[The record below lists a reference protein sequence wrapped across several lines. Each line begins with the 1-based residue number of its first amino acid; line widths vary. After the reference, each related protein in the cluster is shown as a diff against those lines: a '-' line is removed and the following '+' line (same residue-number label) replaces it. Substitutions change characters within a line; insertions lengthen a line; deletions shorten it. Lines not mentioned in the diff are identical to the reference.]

1 MSEKA
6 TVKGG
11 FKAKLIAFFKNDI
24 VKTVLVLTIIAT
36 VSGVLLGTVNNYTK
50 VDKEKAFTDALVA
63 FYPTSGTLNDI
74 MEGDTID
81 NTSEQGAVEKAYLAG
96 DGAYIML
103 VKGLGGFDKDGIEIL
118 IAIKDNVIEKIAKYS
133 SSETP
138 GLGSKATEND
148 HLSQYIGV
156 NIEFIDSF
164 VWVKKGTDAS
174 AADVITA
181 VSGASKS
188 SNAVNNAVNLAINY
202 YKNSGGQD

>member
-24 VKTVLVLTIIAT
+24 VKTVLVLTVIST
-36 VSGVLLGTVNNYTK
+36 LSGVILAAVNSFTT

-63 FYPTSGTLNDI
+63 FYPTSGTLTNVMD
-74 MEGDTID
+74 GDTIE
-81 NTSEQGAVEKAYLAG
+81 NTSELGSVEKAYTAG

-103 VKGLGGFDKDGIEIL
+103 VRGLGGYDKDGIEIL
-118 IAIKDNVIEKIAKYS
+118 IAIKNNVIEKIAKYS

-138 GLGSKATEND
+138 GLGSKATESD

-156 NIEFIDSF
+156 NIELIDNFI
-164 VWVKKGTDAS
+164 WVKKGADAS
-174 AADVITA
+174 AANVITA

-188 SNAVNNAVNLAINY
+188 SGAVNNAVNLAINY
-202 YKNSGGQD
+202 YKNAGGQD